1 MSTEYYEQPIELTY
15 LDETVHTIQLTLY
28 DSDKENHTPDIRFSE
43 ITELER
49 TTETSPR
56 GDSIE
61 RIGDST
67 GTSLSDQ
74 NNQDLPTDIQP
85 DGGSDLTETTRTMG
99 TIRDVQNDDVSHRAL
114 REIPLRPIQ
123 TDDARPED
131 RRPSQERDEG
141 THHTGAITSTK
152 LYRSF
157 DHLRTTDEVFDRIT
171 YLARLTGNLIDTPE
185 RKRLAALWIL
195 LRDNRFVAAVTYQA
209 RAVFN
214 WHCADLIET
223 FVNLAKLEWNGIL
236 YPGNATEQLG
246 LDLLRRIIA
255 ADVERYYVMATED
268 VKNNQYGKIPAKENP
283 IDLLFFTHHHR
294 PHQIVPDQHHI
305 LEYFRDTRERVQQ
318 ITFLI
323 DQVLTLTG
331 QIKDTTN
338 WTTKVYPEGTD
349 LMNITAD
356 QQVNLNRFITNIE
369 TRAYGNSMRPYA
381 ANRRCIHCQGTHASE
396 DHHLSVSVPIMS
408 NSGRT
413 GLSPPQEQ
421 TQTNTDN
428 NASHKHKNT
437 RFALP
442 TQQSAFAASQ
452 QQQ

>member
-1 MSTEYYEQPIELTY
+1 
-15 LDETVHTIQLTLY
+15 
-28 DSDKENHTPDIRFSE
+28 
-43 ITELER
+43 
-49 TTETSPR
+49 
-56 GDSIE
+56 
-61 RIGDST
+61 
-67 GTSLSDQ
+67 
-74 NNQDLPTDIQP
+74 
-85 DGGSDLTETTRTMG
+85 
-99 TIRDVQNDDVSHRAL
+99 
-114 REIPLRPIQ
+114 
-123 TDDARPED
+123 
-131 RRPSQERDEG
+131 
-141 THHTGAITSTK
+141 
-152 LYRSF
+152 
-157 DHLRTTDEVFDRIT
+157 
-171 YLARLTGNLIDTPE
+171 
-185 RKRLAALWIL
+185 
-195 LRDNRFVAAVTYQA
+195 
-209 RAVFN
+209 
-214 WHCADLIET
+214 
-223 FVNLAKLEWNGIL
+223 
-236 YPGNATEQLG
+236 
-246 LDLLRRIIA
+246 
-255 ADVERYYVMATED
+255 MATED

-396 DHHLSVSVPIMS
+396 DHHLSVSVPTVS

-413 GLSPPQEQ
+413 GLSPPQGQ
-421 TQTNTDN
+421 TQTNADN

-442 TQQSAFAASQ
+442 TQQSAFAALQ
-452 QQQ
+452 QQQRPWPLPPKPTPLTQSRRSTPVTASSKSTRKSQISSTTSRTSTSPPPHPYRPVPVRQMNKRGMQSSSSSTRNDARSGSSRASSTRSTPTTTNSSAGMKTHRSHEMKTGGPSHGDPSRNGSNRRNLKSNHHSRRGSSVPHNNHTHHYNPRADETDYDDYKTPEIGDIHGDEVYNNID